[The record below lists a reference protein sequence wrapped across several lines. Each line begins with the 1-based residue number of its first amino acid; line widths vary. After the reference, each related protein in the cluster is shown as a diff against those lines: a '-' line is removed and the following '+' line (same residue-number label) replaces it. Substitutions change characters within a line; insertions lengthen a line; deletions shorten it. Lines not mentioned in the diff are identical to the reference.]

1 MRTVEKPKKAKS
13 QNAFAVFWRRFKRNK
28 GAMVCLIIIAVIFV
42 ACYAAPLIAPYE
54 YDAINSRALC
64 KGPSLAHPF
73 GTDDL
78 GRDIFSRC
86 LYGGMYSLTIG
97 VVATIISSMLGM
109 LLGAVSGFFGGKV
122 DMLMMRV
129 CDVIQAI
136 PNMLLSIVI
145 AAVLGNG
152 FENLIIA
159 LALGGLAHNVRMVR
173 AATLSVS
180 KVDYVEAATALNC
193 SKLRIIFTHIIPNT
207 LTPVIVGFTMGV
219 PQHILAAAGLAY
231 IGLGIQPPNPE
242 WGAMLSGARDYLTKA
257 PHMLIFPG
265 LMIAIT
271 VLCFNL
277 LGDGIRDALDPKLK
291 N

>member
-1 MRTVEKPKKAKS
+1 MAEITRQRKR
-13 QNAFAVFWRRFKRNK
+13 QNALTVFWRRFRRNR
-28 GAMVCLIIIAVIFV
+28 GAVACLIVLIIIFV
-42 ACYAAPLIAPYE
+42 ACYAAPLIAPYA
-54 YDAINSRALC
+54 YDSINARAIC
-64 KGPSLAHPF
+64 KGPSFSHLF

-97 VVATIISSMLGM
+97 VVATLIACALGM

-122 DMLMMRV
+122 DMVMMRI

-152 FENLIIA
+152 FWNLIVA

-193 SKLRIIFTHIIPNT
+193 SKVRIILTHIIPNT

-219 PQHILAAAGLAY
+219 PQHILAAASLAY
-231 IGLGIQPPNPE
+231 IGLGIQPPTPE
-242 WGAMLSGARDYLTKA
+242 WGAMLSAAKNYLTKA

-277 LGDGIRDALDPKLK
+277 LGDGVRDALDPKLK

>member
-1 MRTVEKPKKAKS
+1 MANKTKKKKS
-13 QNAFAVFWRRFKRNK
+13 QSALAIFWRRFKRNK
-28 GAMVCLIIIAVIFV
+28 GALVCLIILAVIFI
-42 ACYAAPLIAPYE
+42 ACYAAPLIAPYD
-54 YDAINSRALC
+54 YDAINARAIC
-64 KGPSLAHPF
+64 KSLSFAHLF

-86 LYGGMYSLTIG
+86 LYGGIYSLTIG
-97 VVATIISSMLGM
+97 VVATIISSVLGM

-122 DMLMMRV
+122 DMLMMRA

-152 FENLIIA
+152 FWNLIIA
-159 LALGGLAHNVRMVR
+159 LALGGLAHNIRMVR
-173 AATLSVS
+173 AATLTVC

-193 SKLRIIFTHIIPNT
+193 SKLRIILTHIIPNT

-242 WGAMLSGARDYLTKA
+242 WGAMLSAAKSYLTKA